1 MPTRRINATAILMT
15 LIFIIIALTGWL
27 IYTQL
32 RTDAISSQ
40 VDSGEVVRTL
50 FVAYDGER
58 PFLTFLLVYHPG
70 TRRAAML
77 DIPGNVGMV
86 LQPLGR
92 IDRIDTIFDGSDPTA
107 FLRAVEETAG
117 ISIPHWIVM
126 NEGELIDFID
136 LLGGMELF
144 IINDYRDLEESEPV
158 LLPTGSA
165 RLNGGKAVQYLRLA
179 ERGPALLESELER
192 VGRRQSF
199 VQGLFRSI
207 KESREFLRHPDVVEV
222 RSGIVKSSLERRAL
236 TAFFDELAEVDPD
249 RLVRRRIQGTVRDVD
264 VEGTTK
270 QLLFPHFEG
279 QWLRQAVRQMET
291 TLATPE
297 EEIGEETLV
306 TMEVLNGTSS
316 SGLAR
321 RTSELYEDFGFEVLR
336 FGNAESDQIEHTL
349 VIDRRGIGE
358 TAERVARVIEAD
370 RIVVDVSDE
379 TDVDVTVILG
389 RDFDGTTV
397 RSR

>member
-1 MPTRRINATAILMT
+1 MPTRRINATAILMA
-15 LIFIIIALTGWL
+15 LICIIIALTGWL

-50 FVAYDGER
+50 FVAYDEER

-107 FLRAVEETAG
+107 FRQAVEETVG

-136 LLGGMELF
+136 LLGGMEMF
-144 IINDYRDLEESEPV
+144 IINDYRDIEESEPV

-165 RLNGGKAVQYLRLA
+165 RLNGEKAVQYLRLA
-179 ERGPALLESELER
+179 ESGPAMVESELER

-199 VQGLFRSI
+199 VQALFRAI
-207 KESREFLRHPDVVEV
+207 RESREFLLHPDVVDV
-222 RSGIVKSSLERRAL
+222 RSGIVNSSLERRAL
-236 TAFFDELAEVDPD
+236 TSFFNELAEVDPD
-249 RLVRRRIQGTVRDVD
+249 RLVRRRIQGTLRDVD

-279 QWLRQAVRQMET
+279 QWLRQAVRQMES

-321 RTSELYEDFGFEVLR
+321 RTSELYEDFGFEVRR

-358 TAERVARVIEAD
+358 TAERVARVIEAE